1 MNSKLAKTLIG
12 AATLALLLAGC
23 ASMSSG
29 GGSGIE
35 SLSMGNYSNI
45 KDEQYKDVHNQADLD
60 ALWKQAFS
68 GMSGAPDKPTVD
80 FSKNMVL
87 AMFLGDQK
95 HGGYLVRF
103 TNFSVTGDTA
113 NVTVEVTVPGAN
125 CRYPNRASDPY
136 AFALAPAAKQV
147 NFNVTQRRA
156 PDCG

>member
-12 AATLALLLAGC
+12 AVTLALLLAGC
-23 ASMSSG
+23 ASMGG
-29 GGSGIE
+29 GGSNGIVP
-35 SLSMGNYSNI
+35 LNMGNYSNI

-60 ALWKQAFS
+60 TLWQQAFS

-103 TNFSVTGDTA
+103 TDFSVTGDSA
-113 NVTVEVTVPGAN
+113 NVTVEVIIPGAN
-125 CRYPNRASDPY
+125 CRYSNRASDPF